1 MNTALDS
8 LIAEPEG
15 ERLEFKEA
23 KKDFDF
29 GRLAKY
35 CSAMANEG
43 GGKIVLGVSD
53 KRPRTVVG
61 TQAFPDLSRTK
72 HGLLQ
77 ELGMRIDAIEYTHGN
92 GRVVVFT
99 VPPRM
104 TGCPVQYRGAYWMRS
119 GESLVPMTPDRL
131 RVVLN
136 EDVLDYS
143 STVYDGASS
152 SHLDPAAINAFREL
166 WMRKSGNERLAHL
179 TDEQLLI
186 DAGLL
191 IDGRPCYASLVL
203 LGTAAAVRRYLPESE
218 LVFEYRSSESSIEYQ
233 QWVEFREGFLLF
245 QEDLLNLVQA
255 RNDTQ
260 HFQVG
265 LVVVDIPTYSIRAV
279 REVVLNAIS
288 HREYRLPGSVFLR
301 LYPRR
306 MEIVSPGGF
315 PAGVTADNIL
325 WRQVPRNR
333 LISETLSRCGL
344 VERSGQG
351 VDLVFEELI
360 KQGKLIPDFRGTDEH
375 QVSVTL
381 HGEVQNPEFLSFLG
395 AVGTSRLQSFSPEDL
410 WILHLIS
417 REEHIPAALTGRIKR
432 LADMGIVERVGV
444 GRGTKHILS
453 RSLYTYMNKKGEYT
467 RKKGLDRAT
476 NKALLLKH
484 IIDNGSTGTRF
495 SELRQVLPSL
505 TRGSISSLLIELR
518 SEGKIHSI
526 GVTRNARW
534 YPTEDDRLH
543 QSNRKN

>member
-1 MNTALDS
+1 MDTALDS

-35 CSAMANEG
+35 CSAIANEG

-61 TQAFPDLSRTK
+61 TQAFPDFSRTK

-77 ELGMRIDAIEYTHGN
+77 ELGMRINAIEYTHSN
-92 GRVVVFT
+92 GRVVVFA

-104 TGCPVQYRGAYWMRS
+104 TGRPVQYRGAYWMRS

-136 EDVLDYS
+136 EAVLDYS

-152 SHLDPAAINAFREL
+152 SHLDPAAINSLREL

-179 TDEQLLI
+179 TDEQLLM

-191 IDGRPCYASLVL
+191 IDGRPCHASLVL
-203 LGTAAAVRRYLPESE
+203 LGTAAAVRRYLPQSE

-233 QWVEFREGFLLF
+233 QREEFREGFLLF

-255 RNDTQ
+255 RNDIQ

-265 LVVVDIPTYSIRAV
+265 LAVFDVPTYSIRAV

-306 MEIVSPGGF
+306 MEIASPGGF

-381 HGEVQNPEFLSFLG
+381 HGEVQNPQFLSFLG

-417 REEHIPAALTGRIKR
+417 REERIPAELTGRIKR
-432 LADMGIVERVGV
+432 LAGMGIVERVGV
-444 GRGTKHILS
+444 GRGTKYILS
-453 RSLYTYMNKKGEYT
+453 RSLYTHMNKKGEYT
-467 RKKGLDRAT
+467 RKRGLDRAT

-518 SEGKIHSI
+518 SEGKIHSM

-534 YPTEDDRLH
+534 YPTEDD
-543 QSNRKN
+543 